1 MDKKEALEIVKSSA
15 YELANLSAKFKKDK
29 EIVLEAVKLEGIV
42 IEFADDSLKQDKE
55 IVLEA
60 VKSNGGAIQFADDN
74 LKNDKEV
81 VLEAIKNDGYALE
94 HLDQVFR
101 KDREV
106 VMLSVKNNGAALT
119 LADDSLKKDR
129 EIVVEAIKQ
138 WGVAIQYADDVFK
151 KDREVVLMAVEQNGS
166 AIEYVDDS
174 FKKDKEIVHKAVKQ
188 TGDALQYVDDVF
200 KKDKKLVLDA
210 VKNFGSSFDYA
221 DDKLKYDKDIIIEA
235 VRSYNHNALEYIVD
249 ENLIKDR
256 NFILE
261 LVKIHGQSLKIAH
274 ESLKK
279 DKEIVDAAVAQDES
293 AIHFADKSFKKN
305 VKVNKEIY
313 MKTEPA
319 GRVVFGKFDKKQE
332 ESFYK
337 KYSNKEDLVVDL
349 QDLAYGGL
357 SGKEYEGVFNY
368 GENGDRGNEGI
379 IVFDEDKIKF
389 PKKNDKYE
397 DGLYL
402 AYLSL
407 SKASIQFEFEL
418 KDKEEFDPEQFQ
430 EVSVPVRFPEMIE
443 HERYGNSEF
452 NIIIDCIYKGESL
465 QEFLDAELVDRG
477 YDDLITVIEVK
488 NGEMKKLYSSY
499 NGEGKY
505 F

>member
-1 MDKKEALEIVKSSA
+1 MNRKEALEIVKSSA
-15 YELANLSAKFKKDK
+15 YELANLSAEFKKDK

-337 KYSNKEDLVVDL
+337 KYSNKEDLVVEL
-349 QDLAYGGL
+349 QELAYGGL

-379 IVFDEDKIKF
+379 IVFDEDKIQF

-430 EVSVPVRFPEMIE
+430 EVSVPVRLPEMIE

-465 QEFLDAELVDRG
+465 QEFLDSELVDRG